1 MSPLSL
7 GDEEIQSLGERGWFT
22 RASFLGEAEARA
34 IHAEAKARVEAGQLR
49 PAGIRRGADHTLDRD
64 TRGDFISWVKE
75 EEQGSAIGRLREAYA
90 ALGEAL
96 SAEAYLGLGR
106 FDLQLAW
113 YPGNGA
119 RYARHFDAFPGQS
132 NRRVTA
138 LYYLNPDWVPAQGGL
153 LRIYPEGGPVDVE
166 PTLDRL
172 VVFLSERIEH
182 EVLPAHGPRLAL
194 TAWFYG
200 RNSG

>member
-7 GDEEIQSLGERGWFT
+7 RDEEIQSLGERGWFT
-22 RASFLGEAEARA
+22 RTSFLGEVDARAVHAEAR
-34 IHAEAKARVEAGQLR
+34 ARVEAGLLR
-49 PAGIRRGADHTLDRD
+49 PAGIRRGADHLLDRAI
-64 TRGDFISWVKE
+64 RGDFITWVTP
-75 EEQGSAIGRLREAYA
+75 EEQGSAISRLRDAYA

-113 YPGNGA
+113 YPGSGE
-119 RYARHFDAFPGQS
+119 RYTRHVDAFPGQS

-138 LYYLNPDWVPAQGGL
+138 IYYLNPDWVPAHGGL
-153 LRIYPEGGPVDVE
+153 LRIHPGGRPMDVE

-182 EVLPAHGPRLAL
+182 EVLPSLAPRLAL

-200 RNSG
+200 RGAG